1 MNTIRWADFK
11 SNTSQLRGAMWGV
24 MRAALLALA
33 LAGML
38 GGCATPNAGSAANSS
53 DDERDPVES
62 VNRAVFAFNQGLDTV
77 LIRPVAVGY
86 EFVLPTPIRTGVS
99 NFFDNIGDVF
109 VGVNNLLQGKPG
121 QAASDLGRVLVNSTM
136 GIAGLIDVAS
146 PMGLEKHNEDFG
158 QTLAVWGV
166 GSGPYVVLPV
176 FGSRTLRDTGGL
188 VADTAADP
196 LNEVEPDGARYGLSA
211 LRVVD
216 LRAGFLPAEKVLDS
230 AALDKYS
237 YLRSA
242 YLQRRRSLIFDGNP
256 PREEVPEE

>member
-1 MNTIRWADFK
+1 MMLKKCIRWGRVLLLTLCLSACA
-11 SNTSQLRGAMWGV
+11 STGTVSQ
-24 MRAALLALA
+24 
-33 LAGML
+33 
-38 GGCATPNAGSAANSS
+38 S
-53 DDERDPVES
+53 DNPDDPWEGF
-62 VNRAVFAFNQGLDTV
+62 NRHSFAFNEGLDTWV
-77 LIRPVAVGY
+77 LKPAAKGYDAVT
-86 EFVLPTPIRTGVS
+86 PTPVRAGVS
-99 NFFDNIGDVF
+99 NFFGNLEDLWI
-109 VGVNNLLQGKPG
+109 GVNNLLQGKPG